1 MLLLYLLLTFSADLQ
16 QSQSLLTQ
24 TKSFLSLI
32 LLQIAAVQKFSLH
45 LIIYSSRCV
54 EQISFYW
61 ANHVGLLVEL
71 TAVSSQT
78 CMPDQ
83 FGKRTHSF
91 KTTQVQQKLRP
102 STVFLL
108 LDSPCRKKKLLPL
121 VIRQKITLHKT
132 VFLSSLFIP
141 ASLLHHNVYLY
152 MLQKIDDWSSTGIDV
167 NTRLGI
173 TIWSFFPTL

>member
-132 VFLSSLFIP
+132 QFFHNFFLFQLRCYII
-141 ASLLHHNVYLY
+141 
-152 MLQKIDDWSSTGIDV
+152 MCTLQKIDD
-167 NTRLGI
+167 LGHLQ
-173 TIWSFFPTL
+173 TERGKLFLPVWSFFPTL